1 MTGPREQ
8 PTVDAVRTRK
18 RSPSDGDGGGVRHRR
33 DAELTRALLMEA
45 GEEIFARDGVRLGS
59 MTAILRAAGQR
70 NEAAITYHFGSRE
83 GLALAIVESRRTPYA
98 AKRNRMLTEA
108 AASGDPLT
116 LRGALEVLFWPST
129 AALETHAGRNYLRIV
144 AQLFRELYHGER
156 LRPRAADFRQAIRL
170 VQAGLVHLPEEIAE
184 ERLLF
189 VVSAM
194 IEALASRAAD
204 VEHGPDVSLANDVWA
219 ENLLLM
225 LEAMLNAPLPAQ
237 ASAPPWSTQAPPEA
251 PGA

>member
-1 MTGPREQ
+1 VP
-8 PTVDAVRTRK
+8 TRK
-18 RSPSDGDGGGVRHRR
+18 GSRAGGDGGGVRNRR
-33 DAELTRALLMEA
+33 DAELTKALLMEA

-59 MTAILRAAGQR
+59 MTAVLRAAGQR
-70 NEAAITYHFGSRE
+70 NEAAIAYHFGSRD
-83 GLALAIVESRRTPYA
+83 GLALAIVESRRAPYA
-98 AKRNRMLTEA
+98 AKRIRMLAEA
-108 AASGDPLT
+108 ASSGEPPT
-116 LRGALEVLFWPST
+116 LRRALEILVCPIA

-189 VVSAM
+189 AVSAM
-194 IEALASRAAD
+194 TEAMATRAAD
-204 VEHGPDVSLANDVWA
+204 LEHGPDVPLGNDVWA

-225 LEAMLNAPLPAQ
+225 LEAMLNAPLPAHP
-237 ASAPPWSTQAPPEA
+237 SAPPWSTHATAEA